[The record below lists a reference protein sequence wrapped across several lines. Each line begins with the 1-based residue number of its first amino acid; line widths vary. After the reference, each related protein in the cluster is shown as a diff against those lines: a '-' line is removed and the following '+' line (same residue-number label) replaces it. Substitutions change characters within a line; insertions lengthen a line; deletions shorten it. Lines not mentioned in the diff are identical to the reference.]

1 MLFNFFIIIFCFIFV
16 SSQPVPTVLPQLTQQ
31 QYYKYNYNDQF
42 YKYSQNN
49 YIYTFLRINFM
60 HYLFNNQLFSHT
72 LTIS

>member
-1 MLFNFFIIIFCFIFV
+1 MLFKFFIIIFSFIFV
-16 SSQPVPTVLPQLTQQ
+16 LSQPAPIEMSQLIQQ

-49 YIYTFLRINFM
+49 YIYTFLRINFLQ
-60 HYLFNNQLFSHT
+60 YLFNNQLFSHT